1 MAPYLYFTRQK
12 HTHER
17 EVMRVT
23 LPLLKQALVGQLDKN
38 NVIANNLANI
48 NTIGYKKDFVFFD
61 ALSEQVKNRNGENQS
76 VDLTQGEL
84 KETSNPL
91 DLALSGKGFFAVE
104 REDETLYTRQG
115 HFRLDNDGMLRTADG
130 GLVLG
135 ENGPV
140 VVIGKNIKPKD
151 ITITRQGEIYADDA
165 FIDRLQI
172 VDFEDKNQLQKIGQN
187 FFRAMPQAEAQEAEQ
202 VEVHQG
208 FLEGSNVNP
217 ADEMIQLI
225 EVQRQFES
233 IQRMVRSLDDV
244 FRSAANQVGK
254 Y

>member
-1 MAPYLYFTRQK
+1 
-12 HTHER
+12 
-17 EVMRVT
+17 MRVT
-23 LPLLKQALVGQLDKN
+23 LPLLKQALIGQLDKN

-61 ALSEQVKNRNGENQS
+61 ALNEELKNRNGENQS
-76 VDLTQGEL
+76 VDLSQGEL
-84 KETSNPL
+84 KQTSNPL
-91 DLALSGKGFFAVE
+91 DLALSGTGFFAVE
-104 REDETLYTRQG
+104 REDETVYTRQG
-115 HFRLDNDGMLRTADG
+115 HFKLDNDGVLRTADG
-130 GLVLG
+130 GRVLG

-140 VVIGKNIKPKD
+140 VIIGKDIKPKN
-151 ITITRQGEIYADDA
+151 ITITREGEIYADDE

-172 VDFEDKNQLQKIGQN
+172 VDFEDKDQLEKIGQN
-187 FFRAMPQAEAQEAEQ
+187 FFRASSQAESIEADQ
-202 VEVHQG
+202 AEVHQG

-233 IQRMVRSLDDV
+233 IQRMVRSLDNV
-244 FRSAANQVGK
+244 LRSAATQVGK